1 MMFENR
7 LQEAVTVK
15 VSNGVFADGQT
26 GYTEYPAYALITD
39 FTHRDINRY
48 GSIKNGKIF
57 LLRCDN
63 EPVPGSQIIYSGQTY
78 DLKDIKVCRNLDGQ
92 IECYRCVV
100 V

>member
-1 MMFENR
+1 MFEDR
-7 LQEAVTVK
+7 LQESVTLRVPTE
-15 VSNGVFADGQT
+15 VFSDGQAA
-26 GYTEYPAYALITD
+26 YTEYQAYALITD

-48 GSIKNGKIF
+48 GNIKNGKIF

-63 EPVPGSQIIYSGQTY
+63 EPEPGSQIIHEEKTY
-78 DLKDIKVCRNLDGQ
+78 DLKDIKICRDLDGQ

>member
-1 MMFENR
+1 MFEDR
-7 LQEAVTVK
+7 LQESVTLRVPT
-15 VSNGVFADGQT
+15 GIFADGHA
-26 GYTEYPAYALITD
+26 GYTEYQGYALITD

-57 LLRCDN
+57 LLRCDD
-63 EPVPGSQIIYSGQTY
+63 EPEPGSQIVHLEQVY
-78 DLKDIKVCRNLDGQ
+78 DLKDIKVCRDLDGQ

>member
-1 MMFENR
+1 MFEDI
-7 LQEAVTVK
+7 LQESVTLRVPTGAF
-15 VSNGVFADGQT
+15 SDGQVE
-26 GYTEYPAYALITD
+26 YTSTQGYALITD

-63 EPVPGSQIIYSGQTY
+63 EPEPGSQIIHEEKTY
-78 DLKDIKVCRNLDGQ
+78 DLKDIKICKNLAGQ
-92 IECYRCVV
+92 VECYRCVV

>member
-1 MMFENR
+1 MFENR
-7 LQEAVTVK
+7 LQKLVK
-15 VSNGVFADGQT
+15 VKVPTGVFADGQA
-26 GYTEYPAYALITD
+26 GYTEYIGYALITD

-63 EPVPGSQIIYSGQTY
+63 EPEPGSQIVHSGQTY
-78 DLKDIKVCRNLDGQ
+78 DLKDIKICRDLDGQ